1 MLKPK
6 QQHSNLGLAVVQ
18 ELSATAKASLQTGI
32 QRFSAQTAYSS
43 QVQHDC
49 LAIEE
54 PLQLSLQWFCQRTN
68 QYQLRPL
75 SLTMRT
81 PGNDVAL
88 VLGFLQS
95 QNIIE
100 SLNDID
106 DIRFA
111 QGATAEQVEDYNHL
125 EIQLNRQRQFDW
137 AALERNFASYS
148 SCGLC
153 GASSVKALAL
163 NQQPELNMQEEWLA
177 ASLIYQ
183 LPSLL
188 QEHQPLFKQ
197 SGAVH
202 GVGVWA
208 DGKFLSVAEDIG
220 RHNALDKALGQLLLE
235 SQQAV
240 RSVLVLSGRVSFELM
255 QKALIANI
263 PVVVAVGAPSSLALS
278 VAKQFNIT
286 LIGFTK
292 DSQFNVY
299 HAPWRISK
307 EGGSQY
313 ES

>member
-6 QQHSNLGLAVVQ
+6 QHSNLELALAR
-18 ELSATAKASLQTGI
+18 ENATSAKASYSTGI
-32 QRFSAQTAYSS
+32 QRFSADANQAS
-43 QVQHDC
+43 QIQQDC

-54 PLQLSLQWFCQRTN
+54 PLQLSLQWFCQRHQ
-68 QYQLRPL
+68 QYQQRPL

-88 VLGFLQS
+88 ALGFLQS

-100 SLNDID
+100 SLSDVQ

-111 QGATAEQVEDYNHL
+111 PGATTKQPYDYNHL
-125 EIQLNRQRQFDW
+125 ELDLARHVQFDW
-137 AALERNFASYS
+137 AGLERNFASYS

-153 GASSVKALAL
+153 GASSLKALAL
-163 NQQPELNMQEEWLA
+163 RQPAQLDISEGWLA
-177 ASLIYQ
+177 ESVIYQ
-183 LPSLL
+183 LPNLL
-188 QEHQPLFKQ
+188 QEQQTLFKQ

-202 GVGVWA
+202 GAGVWA
-208 DGKFLSVAEDIG
+208 NGQYLSIAEDIG
-220 RHNALDKALGQLLLE
+220 RHNALDKVLGQLLLAPN
-235 SQQAV
+235 QLT

-255 QKALIANI
+255 QKALVAKL

-292 DSQFNVY
+292 NSQFNVY

-307 EGGSQY
+307 EGGSLH